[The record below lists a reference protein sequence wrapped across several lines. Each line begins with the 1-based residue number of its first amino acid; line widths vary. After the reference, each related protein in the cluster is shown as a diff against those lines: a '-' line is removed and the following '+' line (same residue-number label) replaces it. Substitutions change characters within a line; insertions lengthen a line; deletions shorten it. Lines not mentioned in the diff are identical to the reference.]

1 MTDLNQTQEREAL
14 DQLLNRLL
22 GAFEEKMPFNKL
34 LGLKIESLHLEEVR
48 LRIDMRDELI
58 GNFVHGILHG
68 GVIAS
73 VLDVA
78 GGMIAI
84 ANAFHTKPQ
93 LTEAERMQGI
103 DKSGTIDMRVD
114 YLRPGRGEYFIAT
127 AQVLRSGRKVSV
139 TRMELHNN
147 EGVLIAVGTGSYI
160 VG

>member
-1 MTDLNQTQEREAL
+1 MIPSNQINAQEL
-14 DQLLNRLL
+14 DPLLNRLL

-34 LGLKIESLHLEEVR
+34 LGIKIESLHLQEVR
-48 LRIDMRDELI
+48 LRIDMREELI

-84 ANAFHTKPQ
+84 ANAFSTKQQ

-103 DKSGTIDMRVD
+103 DKAGTIDMRID
-114 YLRPGRGEYFIAT
+114 YLRPGRGKYFIAT

-139 TRMELHNN
+139 TRMELHNDDN
-147 EGVLIAVGTGSYI
+147 LLIAVGTGSYI

>member
-1 MTDLNQTQEREAL
+1 MTHPNQINEQEL

-34 LGLKIESLHLEEVR
+34 LGIKIESLHLQEVR
-48 LRIDMRDELI
+48 LRIDMREELI

-84 ANAFHTKPQ
+84 ANAFSTKQQ
-93 LTEAERMQGI
+93 LTEAERMEGI
-103 DKSGTIDMRVD
+103 DKAGTIDMRID

-127 AQVLRSGRKVSV
+127 ARVLRSGRKVSV
-139 TRMELHNN
+139 TRMELHNDTN
-147 EGVLIAVGTGSYI
+147 LLIAVGTGSYI
-160 VG
+160 IG

>member
-1 MTDLNQTQEREAL
+1 MTDLNQTKEQEL

-34 LGLKIESLHLEEVR
+34 LGIKIESLHLQEVR
-48 LRIDMRDELI
+48 LRINMREELV

-84 ANAFHTKPQ
+84 ANAFSTKKQ

-103 DKSGTIDMRVD
+103 DKSGTIDMRID
-114 YLRPGRGEYFIAT
+114 YLRPGRGKYFIAT

-139 TRMELHNN
+139 TRMELHNDKN
-147 EGVLIAVGTGSYI
+147 LLIAVGTGSYI

>member
-1 MTDLNQTQEREAL
+1 MSDLTSNKERDL

-22 GAFEEKMPFNKL
+22 GTFEEKMPFHKL
-34 LGLKIESLHLEEVR
+34 LGIKIESLHLQEVR
-48 LRIDMRDELI
+48 LRIDMREELI

-84 ANAFHTKPQ
+84 ANAFNTKQ
-93 LTEAERMQGI
+93 ELTEAERMEGI
-103 DKSGTIDMRVD
+103 DKSGTIDMRID
-114 YLRPGRGEYFIAT
+114 YLRPGRGQYFIAT
-127 AQVLRSGRKVSV
+127 GQVLRSGRKVSV
-139 TRMELHNN
+139 TRMELHNDEN
-147 EGVLIAVGTGSYI
+147 VLIAVGTGSYI

>member
-1 MTDLNQTQEREAL
+1 MIPSNQINAQEL

-34 LGLKIESLHLEEVR
+34 LGIKIESLHLQEVR
-48 LRIDMRDELI
+48 LRIDMREELI

-84 ANAFHTKPQ
+84 ANAFSTKQQ

-103 DKSGTIDMRVD
+103 DKAGTIDMRID
-114 YLRPGRGEYFIAT
+114 YLRPGRGKYFIAT

-139 TRMELHNN
+139 TRMELHNDDN
-147 EGVLIAVGTGSYI
+147 LLIAVGTGSYI

>member
-1 MTDLNQTQEREAL
+1 MNQPNHEL
-14 DQLLNRLL
+14 DILLNRLL

-34 LGLKIESLHLEEVR
+34 LGIKIESLHLHEVR
-48 LRIDMRDELI
+48 LRIDMREELI

-84 ANAFHTKPQ
+84 ANAFSTKQQ

-103 DKSGTIDMRVD
+103 DKSGTIDMRID
-114 YLRPGRGEYFIAT
+114 YLRPGRGQYFIAT
-127 AQVLRSGRKVSV
+127 AQVLRCGRKVSV
-139 TRMELHNN
+139 TRMELHNDEN
-147 EGVLIAVGTGSYI
+147 VLIAVGTGSYI